1 MQEAGRDVFGSA
13 APDKIV
19 SDSRTE
25 TKSWL
30 QTAEGLRYVYGGI
43 GFVIIATVFSWLQF
57 STRAVCCGDYDGYY
71 HIRWSQLLWENF
83 SQGKWLPDFN
93 WLPLTVLSPDTY
105 ADHHF
110 LFHVLQIP
118 FLWFFEPVMAAKVAA
133 VVFATLAVFSCF
145 WLILYYRVNYPFLWL
160 LALLGCASPFY
171 YRMNMAKA
179 PPFAIIFTAIGSWLL
194 FERRYIWLAPLM
206 FVFVW
211 TYSLFPML
219 LVAALIWT
227 VIIAWNE
234 ERFEWQPLAYTFGGM
249 VAGNIINPYF
259 PRNLGL
265 FIEHAATKM
274 RVGDFDVPVG
284 GEWYPYDSKMLFWGC
299 FISFLAMLV
308 GYILYRPDERRL
320 EEKSTFFLAL
330 ATIFCVWTFQSKRIA
345 EYFPPLAILFTA
357 FAWQAFSTNRRAA
370 PVLPEEFRRDLA
382 PYLDAD
388 VQTEQEEKRD
398 FWKLACVGLLC
409 ALLAGWAFLSLHGL
423 KIESRKIDYGGVA
436 GEIAGNDPPER
447 YEKAMNWALAN
458 IPEGERIFNTDWDD
472 FPKIFYHNQK
482 HNYIAGLDPK
492 YLHSR
497 NPELWK
503 FYEEITTGK
512 MEEAAPVIREK
523 FGARWVFSDNHHD
536 DFYAKAMESGWFDK
550 VYEDDDSFILKM
562 RDVKGEPPAESSDG
576 IDEAAAPTDSDEPG
590 ADEPSEEI
598 EENAPVNAPN
608 KK

>member
-1 MQEAGRDVFGSA
+1 MQEAGRDIFDGA
-13 APDKIV
+13 AHDEIV

-25 TKSWL
+25 TKNWL
-30 QTAEGLRYVYGGI
+30 QSAEGLRYIYGGA
-43 GFVIIATVFSWLQF
+43 GFVIIATVFAWLQF
-57 STRAVCCGDYDGYY
+57 STRAICCGDYDGYY

-83 SQGKWLPDFN
+83 SQGKWLPDFK

-179 PPFAIIFTAIGSWLL
+179 PPFAIIFTAVGSWLL

-211 TYSLFPML
+211 TYSPYLML
-219 LVAALIWT
+219 WGAALIWT
-227 VIIAWNE
+227 LIVAWNE
-234 ERFEWQPLAYTFGGM
+234 ERFEWQPLAYTTGGM
-249 VAGNIINPYF
+249 IAGNIINPYF
-259 PRNLGL
+259 PTNLGL
-265 FIEHAATKM
+265 FFEHLTTKL
-274 RVGDFDVPVG
+274 RTGNFDVPVG
-284 GEWYPYDSKMLFWGC
+284 GEWYPYDSSMLFWGC
-299 FISFLAMLV
+299 FVSFLAMFV
-308 GYILYRPDERRL
+308 GYVLYRPDERRL
-320 EEKSTFFLAL
+320 DEKSTFFLAL
-330 ATIFCVWTFQSKRIA
+330 ATVFCVWIFQQKRIA
-345 EYFPPLAILFTA
+345 EYFPPLAILFVA
-357 FAWQAFSTNRRAA
+357 FTWQAFSAIRRNA

-382 PYLDAD
+382 PYLDAE
-388 VQTEQEEKRD
+388 VQTESEEKRD

-447 YEKAMNWALAN
+447 YEKAMNWALQN

-512 MEEAAPVIREK
+512 MDEAAPVIREK

-562 RDVKGEPPAESSDG
+562 RDAKGEPPAESSDG
-576 IDEAAAPTDSDEPG
+576 IDDAAAPTDTDEPG
-590 ADEPSEEI
+590 ANEPSESIALAREVF
-598 EENAPVNAPN
+598 PS
-608 KK
+608 K

>member
-1 MQEAGRDVFGSA
+1 MQEAGRDVFDGTS
-13 APDKIV
+13 DRIV
-19 SDSRTE
+19 SDSGTGI
-25 TKSWL
+25 KSWL
-30 QTAEGLRYVYGGI
+30 QSAEGLRYIYGGG
-43 GFVIIATVFSWLQF
+43 GFVIIAAVFSWLQF

-83 SQGKWLPDFN
+83 SQGKWLPEFK
-93 WLPLTVLSPDTY
+93 WLPLTVLSPDSY

-133 VVFATLAVFSCF
+133 VVFATFAVFSCF
-145 WLILYYRVNYPFLWL
+145 WLILYYRVGYPFLWL
-160 LALLGCASPFY
+160 LALLGCANPFY

-179 PPFAIIFTAIGSWLL
+179 PPFAIIFTVIGSWLL

-211 TYSLFPML
+211 TYSLFPIL
-219 LVAALIWT
+219 WVAALIWT

-234 ERFEWQPLAYTFGGM
+234 ERFEWQPLAYTTGGM
-249 VAGNIINPYF
+249 IAGNIINPYF

-265 FIEHAATKM
+265 FFEHAATKM
-274 RVGDFDVPVG
+274 RAGDFVVPVG

-299 FISFLAMLV
+299 FISFLAMFV
-308 GYILYRPDERRL
+308 GYILYRPEERKL
-320 EEKSTFFLAL
+320 DEKSTFFLAL
-330 ATIFCVWTFQSKRIA
+330 ATIFCVWIFQQKRIA
-345 EYFPPLAILFTA
+345 EYFPPLAILFVA
-357 FAWQAFSTNRRAA
+357 FAWQAFAARRAAA

-382 PYLDAD
+382 PYLDAE
-388 VQTEQEEKRD
+388 VQTEREEKRD
-398 FWKLACVGLLC
+398 FWKQACVGLLC
-409 ALLAGWAFLSLHGL
+409 LLLAGWAFLNLHGL
-423 KIESRKIDYGGVA
+423 KIESRKIEYGGVA
-436 GEIAGNDPPER
+436 GEIAGNDPPEH

-482 HNYIAGLDPK
+482 HTYIAGLDPK

-497 NPELWK
+497 DPELWK
-503 FYEEITTGK
+503 FYEDITTGRID
-512 MEEAAPVIREK
+512 ESAPVIREK

-550 VYEDDDSFILKM
+550 VYEDDDGFILKM
-562 RDVKGEPPAESSDG
+562 RDRKGEPPAESSDVN
-576 IDEAAAPTDSDEPG
+576 DDAAVDSDEPG

-598 EENAPVNAPN
+598 EDDAPVNAPN
-608 KK
+608 RR

>member
-1 MQEAGRDVFGSA
+1 MQEAGRDVFDGGAARAVSA
-13 APDKIV
+13 E
-19 SDSRTE
+19 E
-25 TKSWL
+25 TRPTDAKSWL
-30 QTAEGLRYVYGGI
+30 QSAEGLRYVYGAA
-43 GFVIIATVFSWLQF
+43 GFVIIAAVFRWLQF
-57 STRAVCCGDYDGYY
+57 STNAICCGDYDGYY
-71 HIRWSQLLWENF
+71 HIRWSSMLWDNF
-83 SQGKWLPDFN
+83 SQGKWLPEFTN
-93 WLPLTVLSPDTY
+93 LPLTVLSPDTY

-133 VVFATLAVFSCF
+133 VVFATAAVFSCF
-145 WLILYYRVNYPFLWL
+145 WLILRYRVSYPFLWL

-179 PPFAIIFTAIGSWLL
+179 PPFALIFTALGAWLL
-194 FERRYIWLAPLM
+194 FERRYVWLAPLM
-206 FVFVW
+206 FFFVW

-234 ERFEWQPLAYTFGGM
+234 EVFEWRPLAYTAGGM

-259 PRNLGL
+259 PQNLGL
-265 FIEHAATKM
+265 FVEHAVTKM
-274 RVGDFDVPVG
+274 RVGDFGVPVG

-299 FISFLAMLV
+299 FVSFLAMFV
-308 GYILYRPDERRL
+308 GYILYRPDERKL

-345 EYFPPLAILFTA
+345 EYFPPLAILFAA
-357 FAWQAFSTNRRAA
+357 FAWQAFANRKTEQT
-370 PVLPEEFRRDLA
+370 LPEDFQRDLA
-382 PYLDAD
+382 PYLDAS
-388 VQTEQEEKRD
+388 VETEQDEKRD
-398 FWKLACVGLLC
+398 FWKLASVGLLC
-409 ALLAGWAFLSLHGL
+409 ALLAIWSFLSLHGL
-423 KIESRKIDYGGVA
+423 KIESRKIEYGGVA

-447 YEKAMNWALAN
+447 YEKAMSWALQN
-458 IPEGERIFNTDWDD
+458 IPSGERIFNTDWDD
-472 FPKIFYHNQK
+472 FPKMFYHDQK
-482 HNYIAGLDPK
+482 HNYVAGLDPK

-512 MEEAAPVIREK
+512 TEDAAPIIVDK

-550 VYEDDDSFILKM
+550 VYEDEDGFILKI
-562 RDVKGEPPAESSDG
+562 RDAKGEPPAETSDQNG
-576 IDEAAAPTDSDEPG
+576 EAAADDAAEPN
-590 ADEPSEEI
+590 ADEPSEDA
-598 EENAPVNAPN
+598 EENAPENPTN
-608 KK
+608 TR